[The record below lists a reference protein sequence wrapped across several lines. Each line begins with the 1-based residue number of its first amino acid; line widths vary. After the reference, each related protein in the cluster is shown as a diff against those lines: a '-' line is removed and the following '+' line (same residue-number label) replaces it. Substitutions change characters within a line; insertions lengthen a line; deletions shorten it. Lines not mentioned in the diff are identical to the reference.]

1 MHLSGKRILYG
12 ALNWGLGHASRSVPV
27 IRMLQERGA
36 EVILAAHGR
45 ARKLWELEFKDAA
58 FAEIPEY
65 TIRFPEHSYLSLSLF
80 TQLPRLLQQIQRE
93 QEHVESA
100 VRQMG
105 IHCVISD
112 SRFGFYS
119 QQVPSV
125 YITHQLQVKSAL
137 GSSLPSCWHRTV
149 MNRFDA
155 VWVPDV
161 PGENNLSGELGHDS
175 RVEHVKYI
183 GPQTRLKLIAANEH
197 IDTLTICSGPEPMR
211 SQLEQN
217 MLEQLR
223 NHVGKHVMVL
233 GKSESPQEK
242 KQVGNV
248 TVYSYADDQLLSELM
263 SNAQV
268 IISRTGYSTLC
279 DVAHF
284 GKAFIGIPTPG
295 QTEQEYLGRYLSTK
309 GITIIDATA
318 GRLNQALQFQDSIAP
333 LHLEVDGSLLE
344 SALYDLPALMQQKRS
359 T

>member
-12 ALNWGLGHASRSVPV
+12 ALNWGLGHASRSLPV
-27 IRMLQERGA
+27 IRKLQEYGA
-36 EVILAAHGR
+36 EVILSAQGR
-45 ARKLWELEFKDAA
+45 ARKLWELEFNDVA
-58 FAEIPEY
+58 FLEIPEY

-80 TQLPRLLQQIQRE
+80 TQLPRLLRQIQRE

-100 VRQMG
+100 VLEMG

-112 SRFGFYS
+112 NRFGFYS
-119 QQVPSV
+119 KQVPSV
-125 YITHQLQVKSAL
+125 YITHQLQVKSAF

-248 TVYSYADDQLLSELM
+248 VVYAYADDQLLSQLL

-284 GKAFIGIPTPG
+284 GKALIGIPTPG
-295 QTEQEYLGRYLSTK
+295 QTEQEYLGRYLTAK
-309 GITIIDATA
+309 GITIIDGIA
-318 GRLNQALQFQDSIAP
+318 GSLQHALQVPEKLKTLSCYTDQ
-333 LHLEVDGSLLE
+333 SLLDTTLRE
-344 SALYDLPALMQQKRS
+344 LPAMLLQKRP

>member
-12 ALNWGLGHASRSVPV
+12 ALNWGLGHASRSLPV
-27 IRMLQERGA
+27 IRKLQEYGA
-36 EVILAAHGR
+36 EVILSAQGR

-80 TQLPRLLQQIQRE
+80 TQLPRLLRQIQRE
-93 QEHVESA
+93 QEHVASA

-105 IHCVISD
+105 IHYVISD
-112 SRFGFYS
+112 NRFGFYS
-119 QQVPSV
+119 KQVPSV
-125 YITHQLQVKSAL
+125 YITHQLQVKSAF

-248 TVYSYADDQLLSELM
+248 VVYAYADDQLLSQLL